1 MFILIFNR
9 TVTIVFCIFVVLPL
23 LLLTYAAFLPPDA
36 FSVTTLGFSLKNFA
50 AAIKTD
56 IWRSLG
62 ISLLASGLVVVG
74 QLIIG
79 LMAAYAIRMGLKILG
94 LVLIALALPSEL
106 LMVPLYGELQFLK
119 LLNTLG
125 ALIVPFLAS
134 PLVIFLL
141 LQGFRR
147 LPLDAIEAARL
158 DGASELGI
166 VWRIIAPLL
175 RPELLAAGMLGFTT
189 HWNLVLFPKVMT
201 GLAQDTQ
208 IVTVQV
214 FLSNLLQ
221 NDRFNFGV
229 LAATSLIATLP
240 LIIIYLIFEKRIIT
254 VFEGS
259 FKQ

>member
-1 MFILIFNR
+1 MLILIFNR
-9 TVTIVFCIFVVLPL
+9 IITVVFCIFVILPL
-23 LLLTYAAFLPPDA
+23 LLLTYAAFLPSDA
-36 FSVTTLGFSLKNFA
+36 FSVATFGFSLKNFA

-56 IWRSLG
+56 IWRALG
-62 ISLLASGLVVVG
+62 TSLLASGLVVVG

-94 LVLIALALPSEL
+94 IVLIALALPSEL

-141 LQGFRR
+141 LQGFKR
-147 LPLDAIEAARL
+147 LPLDTIEAARL

-175 RPELLAAGMLGFTT
+175 RPELLAAGMLGFTA

-201 GLAQDTQ
+201 GLAQNAQ
-208 IVTVQV
+208 IITVQV
-214 FLSNLLQ
+214 FLNDLLQ

-229 LAATSLIATLP
+229 LGAASLIATLP
-240 LIIIYLIFEKRIIT
+240 LVIIYLALEKRIIT